1 MTVTYGTSLQLLVVA
16 FSCPPSKMFPE
27 PCGEG
32 LAEMTRLGPDTQY
45 SLSLSSLTVM
55 NLCLGGCLLQ
65 RETSLVRVEGSTHL
79 WVKT

>member
-1 MTVTYGTSLQLLVVA
+1 MTVTYGTSLQLLVVTL
-16 FSCPPSKMFPE
+16 SCPPSKMFPE

-32 LAEMTRLGPDTQY
+32 LAEMTRLGLDIQC

-55 NLCLGGCLLQ
+55 NLCPGGCLLQ